1 MPKGQSPK
9 SRMQDRLES
18 KRAREARLAGRQFY
32 NSEQDVIGADAGF
45 LEKAVHASRSKMGDI
60 RRQRAEERNAPELKK
75 LRSEISKIDKNRDI
89 ADTYG
94 STHKAKRFAEGGP
107 VKAQVSGKGFK
118 GTF

>member
-9 SRMQDRLES
+9 SRMEDRLSS
-18 KRAREARLAGRQFY
+18 KRAREARLSGSQFY
-32 NSEQDVIGADAGF
+32 GSGTDAISGDAGF
-45 LEKAVHASRSKMGDI
+45 LEKVAHTARSKMGDV
-60 RRQRAEERNAPELKK
+60 RRQRAEERNAPELKE
-75 LRSEISKIDKNRDI
+75 LRSDISKIQKNRDI

-94 STHKAKRFAEGGP
+94 STNKAKRFADGGQ